1 MIPTSPVFSCV
12 SVDAFTFAAASVS
25 TSVCGRNDS
34 VSDRLVV
41 SVTINDMLICEC
53 ERLLVLVPCA

>member
-1 MIPTSPVFSCV
+1 MSIQLNVPILTSPAFSCV
-12 SVDAFTFAAASVS
+12 SVGAFTFAAASVS

-41 SVTINDMLICEC
+41 SVTINRYVDL
-53 ERLLVLVPCA
+53 